1 MDDKKQ
7 MDDLSRLGFDVPRH
21 HVLLTGILEEGFNI
35 HSILIERHG
44 QIAVELYRRGKDKSV
59 YSFFPHTTDF
69 GPAVLHDTRSI
80 GKSIISLLLG
90 IAKQQRDGVDLAGS
104 VLDFYPEYSD
114 LTSSELRSITL
125 EHLLTMSSG
134 FEWNEGRH
142 FPNDEHHLYW
152 KRSPCRY
159 VLSRPIVAAPGSKF
173 NYNSGGTA
181 ILADILT
188 RVTKTSL
195 KDFARKALFEPL
207 GIINWEWVADLHG
220 RPMAFTGLRMFPRDM
235 AKVGRLV
242 LNRGE
247 WQGRQ
252 IIATD
257 WIINSLQPR
266 INTDFKELQYG
277 YHWWAGHVDW
287 QNKSLAWGAAFGNGG
302 QRVFI
307 VPDLDM
313 TMVITAGTYDN
324 PQIAPRIH
332 RFFKDIISAIRS

>member
-1 MDDKKQ
+1 MNEKQ
-7 MDDLSRLGFDVPRH
+7 LADLSRLGFDASH
-21 HVLLTGILEEGFNI
+21 HHALLTNILDEGFNI

-44 QIAVELYRRGKDKSV
+44 QTAVELYRRGRDKSV

-80 GKSIISLLLG
+80 GKSVISLLLG
-90 IAKQQRDGVDLAGS
+90 IAKQRWDNLHLTSPVI
-104 VLDFYPEYSD
+104 DFYPEYSD
-114 LTSSELRSITL
+114 LASSKLKSITL

-134 FEWNEGRH
+134 LKWNEGNH
-142 FPNDEHHLYW
+142 FPNDEHRLYW

-159 VLSRPIVAAPGSKF
+159 VLSRPIIAPPGSKF

-181 ILADILT
+181 VLADVLT

-207 GIINWEWVADLHG
+207 EITNWEWVADLYGH
-220 RPMAFTGLRMFPRDM
+220 PMAFTGLRMSPPDM
-235 AKVGRLV
+235 AKIGRLV

-252 IIATD
+252 IIASD
-257 WIINSLQPR
+257 WVINSLQPR
-266 INTDFKELQYG
+266 INTEFNELQYG
-277 YHWWAGHVDW
+277 YHWWTGHVNW
-287 QNKSLAWGAAFGNGG
+287 QGKSLAWAAAFGNGG
-302 QRVFI
+302 QRMFI

-313 TMVITAGTYDN
+313 TMVITAGAYGN
-324 PQIAPRIH
+324 PQMASRIH